1 MKRLLTT
8 ALQIA
13 ISLALLWWIFHDPDK
28 RARMATALR
37 HADLWW
43 LLPGLGCLG
52 GVVLLQT
59 QRWYLLLRAVDLPIG
74 WLRCLRLLL
83 VGMFF
88 NLFLLGA
95 TGGDVVK
102 IFYAMREA
110 GRDKAGAF
118 LSIAF
123 DRVIGLLALALVS
136 VVVVAVQWH
145 ELARSPIAMGLVATI
160 GFILGASVAVVI
172 VAAMV
177 AILRLENRLPQRLPL
192 RKAIVDLAVAT
203 QRYAKAPGTLL
214 AAFLLSIPAH
224 LLLFTTFYFA
234 ARALMAKLSLMNI
247 LSVMPIVNVM
257 TSLPISFSGVGAREK
272 LFEQLLGD
280 LHGTSPELATLIGMG
295 GYLIIVVWGLVGGLV
310 YLTYRPSDGQT
321 ATLQEMS
328 AATREAAGHPAP

>member
-1 MKRLLTT
+1 MKRVLVT
-8 ALQIA
+8 AAQLA

-28 RARMATALR
+28 RARMAEALR

-43 LLPGLGCLG
+43 LLPGLACLG
-52 GVVLLQT
+52 GVILLQT
-59 QRWYLLLRAVDLPIG
+59 QRWFLLLRAVDISID

-83 VGMFF
+83 IGMFF

-136 VVVVAVQWH
+136 AVVVAVEWH
-145 ELARSPIAMGLVATI
+145 DLSRSPIAMGLVATI
-160 GFILGASVAVVI
+160 AFILGGSVAVVV
-172 VAAMV
+172 VAAVV
-177 AILRLENRLPQRLPL
+177 AILRLENRLPQRMPL

-214 AAFLLSIPAH
+214 AAFFLSIPSH

-234 ARALMAKLSLMNI
+234 ARALMAQLSLMGV
-247 LSVMPIVNVM
+247 LTVMPIVNVM

-280 LHGTSPELATLIGMG
+280 LHGTPPELATLIGMG
-295 GYLIIVVWGLVGGLV
+295 GYLMIVAWGLVGGLV
-310 YLTYRPSDGQT
+310 YLTYRPSDGRT
-321 ATLQEMS
+321 ASLKEMQ
-328 AATREAAGHPAP
+328 AATQDVAEHPAS